1 MIFEFK
7 CGLIPFIIFNVVMAL
22 AGLVNIVFGSL
33 AVVNNAPVYQYAT
46 IFGFAGFQFLLIY
59 VSFVL
64 PAFITILRDNE
75 RLSLTTKNK
84 IIGVLTYMIYFYTFV
99 SAFLD
104 GFFHPKKKTTWSKV
118 EHTGEVTNKN
128 IK

>member
-22 AGLVNIVFGSL
+22 SAIVNIIFASI
-33 AVVNNAPVYQYAT
+33 AVVHSAPTYQYGAL
-46 IFGFAGFQFLLIY
+46 FGFAGFQLLLIY
-59 VSFVL
+59 MSFVL
-64 PAFITILRDNE
+64 PAFITVLRDHE

-84 IIGVLTYMIYFYTFV
+84 IIGVLTYAIYFYTFV
-99 SAFLD
+99 TAFLD